1 LSFYISTLFQ
11 SGKIANDS
19 SLEKLKA
26 LGYVNWAPAENNFEK
41 RGVVQYNS
49 ELAFKG
55 INLYNSLTLPE
66 AYLIDMHGNIVHK
79 WSKKV
84 VGCNSW
90 NHHVEMYENGDL
102 LIVAAHKMLIYLD
115 WNSNIKWKKKMSCHH
130 DVCIDENKRI
140 HVLTHKRELVFWH
153 GIPVPIGNDYIV
165 ILSPDGKLEKKVSVF
180 SLVKN
185 HVPFSSIVK
194 IYKGLLKIFEP
205 EILLSLS
212 KNIFNLSKCNVTEIF
227 PENYFDILHTNS
239 IEIMDRSIEYFC
251 KKSDWLISIRQL
263 DLVGVVNTKK
273 MELSWCWGQGELSRQ
288 HHPTLLENGNVLIYD
303 NGPDRKFTRIVE
315 LNPLTKKVVW
325 KYKTSPPEN
334 FYSAL
339 MGGNQRLANGNTLI
353 TESDKGHVFEI
364 TKEGKVVWEF
374 YNPNIK
380 SEDKERE
387 SIYRMIRIFNPVI
400 YKQIKK

>member
-1 LSFYISTLFQ
+1 MLIKVAGRLLLLAILGYFAGTFLGDVYIYIICFMLLIITILFWLFVILVNLLCKLFPENLKTTITRLFVSIFLIALLSFYISTLFQ

-205 EILLSLS
+205 EILLSL
-212 KNIFNLSKCNVTEIF
+212 
-227 PENYFDILHTNS
+227 
-239 IEIMDRSIEYFC
+239 
-251 KKSDWLISIRQL
+251 
-263 DLVGVVNTKK
+263 TK
-273 MELSWCWGQGELSRQ
+273 
-288 HHPTLLENGNVLIYD
+288 
-303 NGPDRKFTRIVE
+303 
-315 LNPLTKKVVW
+315 
-325 KYKTSPPEN
+325 
-334 FYSAL
+334 A
-339 MGGNQRLANGNTLI
+339 
-353 TESDKGHVFEI
+353 
-364 TKEGKVVWEF
+364 
-374 YNPNIK
+374 
-380 SEDKERE
+380 ERF
-387 SIYRMIRIFNPVI
+387 SGF
-400 YKQIKK
+400 